1 MLQGPFSLT
10 LTSDVVY
17 KIFCEIWTESYNGEC
32 VRHLTVRGDEHIGM
46 SPLTNKR
53 VQTKTNSAVFHH
65 FPNCKN
71 LPLFED
77 FSALCHENKKYLLE
91 LKERLCIMRD
101 SNHGW
106 KRTICSFLSVWM
118 SFCYIVCSTIWT
130 FEISLGFWVVWRSCL
145 DLKKKL

>member
-17 KIFCEIWTESYNGEC
+17 KIFCEICNESYNGEC
-32 VRHLTVRGDEHIGM
+32 VRHLTVRSDEHIGI

-53 VQTKTNSAVFHH
+53 VQTKRNIAVLHH

-77 FSALCHENKKYLLE
+77 FSALCHENKKYLFE
-91 LKERLCIMRD
+91 LKERLCITRD
-101 SNHGW
+101 SQPWMKTYNPPLS
-106 KRTICSFLSVWM
+106 ICLNEFLLHCLQHYMDFWDQ
-118 SFCYIVCSTIWT
+118 FG
-130 FEISLGFWVVWRSCL
+130 FLGCL
-145 DLKKKL
+145 T